1 MTRTRRRA
9 ADRWHRIDLAV
20 VAIVAGIVYASLARP
35 GRIDCSRALSSLL
48 RESVH
53 LSGSDLIGNVF
64 AYLLLGGA
72 LALAWRARE
81 GVVRAA
87 PAVHAGLT
95 AVILCMLLSCSME
108 AAQACMSGR
117 VSSGMDVISNTLG
130 TALGWIGAL
139 ALAPVWPKVARGLV
153 PTAHQQRMLAVV
165 CLAAVAWLA
174 ARTAPWLPL
183 LEPHAA
189 RSRAIDM
196 AHQMGTFNV
205 PGADSLARDA
215 SQFLAVALSL
225 TLPWQARWP
234 ALMAIMLALGSA
246 LMASLVV
253 ARPALGYTAWWALP
267 AAGLVA
273 ISLSQMS
280 ARVRGALILLVATL
294 AVMLFELR
302 PGVGPAREF
311 SWRLLVLHGN
321 AIQGMQTAAFFM
333 WFGMSIV
340 AAGRAMGGPIWLWVG
355 LCPLWLGLLE
365 WLQTFMPGRT
375 PDLSPPMLGFAGA
388 ALAASLLGAGKGRR

>member
-1 MTRTRRRA
+1 MTRARRRA
-9 ADRWHRIDLAV
+9 AASWHRIDLAV

-35 GRIDCSRALSSLL
+35 GRIDCSQALNSLL

-72 LALAWRARE
+72 LALAWRKRE
-81 GVVRAA
+81 GVVHAA
-87 PAVHAGLT
+87 PALRAGLT
-95 AVILCMLLSCSME
+95 AVILCILLSCSME

-117 VSSGMDVISNTLG
+117 VSSGIDVVNNTIG
-130 TALGWIGAL
+130 AALGWVGAL
-139 ALAPVWPKVARGLV
+139 ALAPVWPQVARGLV
-153 PTAHQQRMLAVV
+153 PTVHQQRMLAVV
-165 CLAAVAWLA
+165 VLAAMAWLA
-174 ARTAPWLPL
+174 ARSAPWLPL
-183 LEPHAA
+183 LERHAA
-189 RSRAIDM
+189 RTRAIDT
-196 AHQMGTFNV
+196 AQLIGAFNL
-205 PGADSLARDA
+205 PRPDSFARDA
-215 SQFLAVALSL
+215 SQFLALALSL

-234 ALMAIMLALGSA
+234 AAIAIVLAAGGA
-246 LMASLVV
+246 LAASLVV

-273 ISLSQMS
+273 IGLSGMS
-280 ARVRGALILLVATL
+280 ARVRGALILIVASL
-294 AVMLFELR
+294 AVMMFELR

-321 AIQGMQTAAFFM
+321 AIQGMQTAAFFV
-333 WFGMSIV
+333 WFGMSIA

-355 LCPLWLGLLE
+355 LCPLWLGALE

-375 PDLSPPMLGFAGA
+375 PDLSPPVLGFAGA
-388 ALAASLLGAGKGRR
+388 ALAASLLGAGKSR